1 MFCSPWSG
9 QLHPRALDD
18 LAGASTVQPSDKKG
32 VTWPLQTGKG
42 AHAPWQ
48 AVCCG
53 APVLARLTCKYL
65 VSGHCSSDQSMAGE
79 LCLLTASVQC
89 FLLFSYP

>member
-1 MFCSPWSG
+1 MFCSPWPG

-42 AHAPWQ
+42 AHAPW
-48 AVCCG
+48 AG
-53 APVLARLTCKYL
+53 SVLRGTS
-65 VSGHCSSDQSMAGE
+65 VSQTN
-79 LCLLTASVQC
+79 LQVPC
-89 FLLFSYP
+89 FWAL